1 MSNNILIGK
10 KGLIFGAL
18 NEESI
23 AWQIAT
29 KCHEEGATF
38 VLTNKPSSIRLG
50 KLNELAETTNSK
62 IIPAEITDTED
73 LKRLITETLNHLDGK
88 IDFVLHSVGM
98 SRNIRKNTP
107 YDILSYEHLTET
119 LDISAISLHKLV
131 QMLIS
136 LDALNENAS
145 IIAMTYVASQ
155 RTFHGYTDMSD
166 AKALLESIT
175 RNFGVHLGEYKKV
188 RINAISQSPT
198 PSAAGSGINNFSD
211 FYDYAEL
218 MSPLGNATAAEC
230 AEFCAMMFSDYT
242 RKVTMQTLYH
252 DGGFSSVGLSERIAK
267 LLPHQ
272 DKTSI

>member
-1 MSNNILIGK
+1 MANNILTGK

-23 AWQIAT
+23 AWQIAK

-50 KLNELAETTNSK
+50 KLSELAELTNSK
-62 IIPAEITDTED
+62 MIPAEITETDD
-73 LKRLITETLNHLDGK
+73 LKRLITETLNHLGGR
-88 IDFVLHSVGM
+88 IDFALHSVGM

-107 YDILSYEHLTET
+107 YDSISYEYLTET
-119 LDISAISLHKLV
+119 LDVSAISLHKLV
-131 QMLIS
+131 QTLIS
-136 LDALNENAS
+136 LDALNEYAS
-145 IIAMTYVASQ
+145 IIAMTYIASQ
-155 RTFHGYTDMSD
+155 RTFHGYTDMAE

-175 RNFGVHLGEYKKV
+175 RNFGVYLGEYKKV

-198 PSAAGSGINNFSD
+198 LSAAGAGISNFSD
-211 FYDYAEL
+211 FYTYAEL

-230 AEFCAMMFSDYT
+230 ADFCAMMFSDYT

-252 DGGFSSVGLSERIAK
+252 DGGFSSVGLGKHIAK

-272 DKTSI
+272 NKI